1 MSHVS
6 LDIDFKKYKSFLFLA
21 VARSFWS
28 TSNFRIHLD
37 FNYSA
42 SLKREVQLNP
52 MNVKLLI
59 ITVKHFP
66 RIRKRTEQ
74 KTLSQGCIKRTP
86 SNIE

>member
-1 MSHVS
+1 MQWLKLLLVSHVS
-6 LDIDFKKYKSFLFLA
+6 LDIDFKKYKSFLFL
-21 VARSFWS
+21 
-28 TSNFRIHLD
+28 TPKFRIHLD